1 MEMYVLISVLVVLA
15 GIGAF
20 FLLRRTKGPG
30 RGKDPVGSGP
40 AEAVT
45 EDPGPAA
52 QGVRFEELSA
62 LTEAEAAALVE
73 IKDPRLLAKIDN
85 ALSGTLQI
93 LGNVGALEEYREAVK
108 AAGKLYRAILPKGAS
123 LTESKSLQNA
133 VRGIYHGAK
142 GIGGHAN
149 LVPVEGNLGSGL
161 AAMNVASAGMS
172 ASAMVVGMY
181 YMKQVNDQLGQI
193 GGELDRIAAFQ
204 DREYQSRVYAL
215 VAQVQKCSQFQAE
228 ILESEELRKRE
239 LDHLKSLEQEC
250 AQLLGQANLTLKEY
264 EKKTGLD
271 YAGYEKLVA
280 EAQVWYQVQQILL
293 DVMLEIGELSYAL
306 NLGAVSREN
315 CSAMFLPYARQAD
328 EALEALKAW
337 HEKTGAAL
345 EIDLDE
351 NRRRRQGVEG
361 FFMNIPA
368 IFNQKL
374 HYRELPERTA
384 SMIAKQSAGQQNAAL
399 QHETDRFQK
408 DVCLIVKDGK
418 LYYLPE
424 EPGKDG

>member
-30 RGKDPVGSGP
+30 RGKDPAGSGP

-108 AAGKLYRAILPKGAS
+108 AAGKLYRAILPKGS
-123 LTESKSLQNA
+123 L
-133 VRGIYHGAK
+133 RGMHGIK
-142 GIGGHAN
+142 TPAN
-149 LVPVEGNLGSGL
+149 LVPVEGSPVSGL

>member
-1 MEMYVLISVLVVLA
+1 MEMYVLIAVLVVLA

-20 FLLRRTKGPG
+20 FLARRSKGPD
-30 RGKDPVGSGP
+30 RSDSGTAGP
-40 AEAVT
+40 VT

-62 LTEAEAAALVE
+62 LTEAEEAALVE

-85 ALSGTLQI
+85 ALSGSLQV
-93 LGNVGALEEYREAVK
+93 LGNAGALEEYRQAVK
-108 AAGKLYRAILPKGAS
+108 AAGKLYRAILPKGA
-123 LTESKSLQNA
+123 A
-133 VRGIYHGAK
+133 RGIQ
-142 GIGGHAN
+142 GIKSPAV
-149 LVPVEGNLGSGL
+149 LVPVEGNPVSGL
-161 AAMNVASAGMS
+161 AVMNVASAGMS

-228 ILESEELRKRE
+228 VLESEELRKRE

-280 EAQVWYQVQQILL
+280 EAQVWYQYQQVLL
-293 DVMLEIGELSYAL
+293 DVMREIGELSYAL
-306 NLGAVSREN
+306 NLGAASREN
-315 CSAMFLPYARQAD
+315 CGAMFLPYARQAD

-384 SMIAKQSAGQQNAAL
+384 SMIAKQSAGLQNTAQ

-408 DVCLIVKDGK
+408 DLCLIVKDGK

-424 EPGKDG
+424 KPGKDG

>member
-1 MEMYVLISVLVVLA
+1 MEMYVLIAVLVVLA

-30 RGKDPVGSGP
+30 RGKDPAGSGP

-52 QGVRFEELSA
+52 QGVRFEELST

-73 IKDPRLLAKIDN
+73 IKDPSLLAKIDN

-93 LGNVGALEEYREAVK
+93 LGNTAAVGEYREAVK
-108 AAGKLYRAILPKGAS
+108 AAGQLYRAILPKGA
-123 LTESKSLQNA
+123 
-133 VRGIYHGAK
+133 VRGIYQGAK
-142 GIGGHAN
+142 GVKTPAT
-149 LVPVEGNLGSGL
+149 LVPVEGNPVSGL

-280 EAQVWYQVQQILL
+280 EAQVWYQVQQLLL

-337 HEKTGAAL
+337 HKKTGAAL

-384 SMIAKQSAGQQNAAL
+384 SMIAKQSAGQQSTAL

>member
-1 MEMYVLISVLVVLA
+1 MEVIAIIICLAVLA
-15 GIGAF
+15 GIGGF
-20 FLLRRTKGPG
+20 LLLRRTKGPE
-30 RGKDPVGSGP
+30 PSASGTSEP
-40 AEAVT
+40 VT
-45 EDPGPAA
+45 EDPGAETQA
-52 QGVRFEELSA
+52 LSFEELSA
-62 LTEAEAAALVE
+62 LTEAEAASLVE
-73 IKDPRLLAKIDN
+73 IKDPSLLGKIDN

-93 LGNVGALEEYREAVK
+93 LGNTAAVGEYREAVK
-108 AAGKLYRAILPKGAS
+108 AAGQLYRAILPKG
-123 LTESKSLQNA
+123 T
-133 VRGIYHGAK
+133 VRGIYQGAK
-142 GIGGHAN
+142 GIKTPTT
-149 LVPVEGNLGSGL
+149 LVPVEGNPGSGL

-337 HEKTGAAL
+337 HKKTGAAL
-345 EIDLDE
+345 EIDLDG

>member
-1 MEMYVLISVLVVLA
+1 MWEGQVPPLRRRERQIREGALRERNAGKQKRIERNMEVIAIIICLAVLA
-15 GIGAF
+15 GIGGF
-20 FLLRRTKGPG
+20 LLLRRTKGLEPSA
-30 RGKDPVGSGP
+30 SGTSEP
-40 AEAVT
+40 VT
-45 EDPGPAA
+45 EDPGAETQA
-52 QGVRFEELSA
+52 LSFEELSA
-62 LTEAEAAALVE
+62 LTEAEEASLVE
-73 IKDPRLLAKIDN
+73 IKDPSLLGKIDN

-93 LGNVGALEEYREAVK
+93 LGNTAAVGEYREAVK
-108 AAGKLYRAILPKGAS
+108 AAGQLYRAILPKG
-123 LTESKSLQNA
+123 T
-133 VRGIYHGAK
+133 VRGIYQGAK
-142 GIGGHAN
+142 
-149 LVPVEGNLGSGL
+149 
-161 AAMNVASAGMS
+161 
-172 ASAMVVGMY
+172 GMY

-337 HEKTGAAL
+337 HKKTGAAL
-345 EIDLDE
+345 EIDLDG

-361 FFMNIPA
+361 FIMNIPA

>member
-1 MEMYVLISVLVVLA
+1 MEVIAIIICLAVLA
-15 GIGAF
+15 GIGAC
-20 FLLRRTKGPG
+20 FLLWQAKAG
-30 RGKDPVGSGP
+30 REKDPAGSEP
-40 AEAVT
+40 AEPVP
-45 EDPGPAA
+45 EDPGPAVPT
-52 QGVRFEELSA
+52 VRFEELSA
-62 LTEAEAAALVE
+62 LTEEEEAALVE
-73 IKDPRLLAKIDN
+73 IKDPSLLAKIDN
-85 ALSGTLQI
+85 ALSGSLQI
-93 LGNVGALEEYREAVK
+93 LGNVGALEEYRQAAK
-108 AAGKLYRAILPKGAS
+108 AAGQLYRAILPKG
-123 LTESKSLQNA
+123 TVQ
-133 VRGIYHGAK
+133 GILHGAK
-142 GIGGHAN
+142 GIKTPAA
-149 LVPVEGNLGSGL
+149 LVPVEGTPGSGL
-161 AAMNVASAGMS
+161 AVMNVASAGMS

-293 DVMLEIGELSYAL
+293 DVMQEIGELSYVL

-315 CSAMFLPYARQAD
+315 CSAMFLPYARQAE

-337 HEKTGAAL
+337 HRKTGAAL

-351 NRRRRQGVEG
+351 NRRRLQGVEG

-374 HYRELPERTA
+374 HYRELSKSTA
-384 SMIAKQSAGQQNAAL
+384 SMIAKQSAGQRKTAPRREA
-399 QHETDRFQK
+399 DPFQK

-424 EPGKDG
+424 EQEKEA

>member
-1 MEMYVLISVLVVLA
+1 
-15 GIGAF
+15 
-20 FLLRRTKGPG
+20 
-30 RGKDPVGSGP
+30 
-40 AEAVT
+40 
-45 EDPGPAA
+45 
-52 QGVRFEELSA
+52 
-62 LTEAEAAALVE
+62 
-73 IKDPRLLAKIDN
+73 
-85 ALSGTLQI
+85 
-93 LGNVGALEEYREAVK
+93 
-108 AAGKLYRAILPKGAS
+108 
-123 LTESKSLQNA
+123 
-133 VRGIYHGAK
+133 
-142 GIGGHAN
+142 
-149 LVPVEGNLGSGL
+149 
-161 AAMNVASAGMS
+161 MNVASAGMS

-193 GGELDRIAAFQ
+193 GGELERIAAFQ
-204 DREYQSRVYAL
+204 DREYESRIYAL
-215 VAQVQKCSQFQAE
+215 VAQVQKCSQFQVE

-239 LDHLKSLEQEC
+239 LDQLKSLEHEC
-250 AQLLGQANLTLKEY
+250 AQLLGQANLTLREY

-271 YAGYEKLVA
+271 YAGYEKLVG
-280 EAQVWYQVQQILL
+280 EAQVWYQYQQILL

-315 CSAMFLPYARQAD
+315 CCAMFLPYAKQAD

-337 HEKTGAAL
+337 HKKTGAAL

-368 IFNQKL
+368 IFNRKL
-374 HYRELPERTA
+374 RYRELSQRTA
-384 SMIAKQSAGQQNAAL
+384 AMIAKQSAGQQTAAP

-408 DVCLIVKDGK
+408 DLCLIVKNGK

>member
-30 RGKDPVGSGP
+30 RGKDPAGSGP

-108 AAGKLYRAILPKGAS
+108 AAGKLYRAILPKGS
-123 LTESKSLQNA
+123 L
-133 VRGIYHGAK
+133 RGMHGIKTPAK
-142 GIGGHAN
+142 

-337 HEKTGAAL
+337 HRKTGAAL

>member
-1 MEMYVLISVLVVLA
+1 MEVIAIIICLVVLA

-20 FLLRRTKGPG
+20 FLLRRAKEPE
-30 RGKDPVGSGP
+30 PSASGTSEP
-40 AEAVT
+40 VT
-45 EDPGPAA
+45 EDPGAETQA
-52 QGVRFEELSA
+52 LSFEELSA
-62 LTEAEAAALVE
+62 LTDAEEAALVE
-73 IKDPRLLAKIDN
+73 IKDPSLLAKIDN
-85 ALSGTLQI
+85 AVSGTLQI
-93 LGNVGALEEYREAVK
+93 LGNAAAVGEYREAVK
-108 AAGKLYRAILPKGAS
+108 AAGKLYRAILPKG
-123 LTESKSLQNA
+123 T
-133 VRGIYHGAK
+133 VRGICQGAK
-142 GIGGHAN
+142 GIKTPAT
-149 LVPVEGNLGSGL
+149 LIPVEGNLGSGL

-384 SMIAKQSAGQQNAAL
+384 SMIAKQSAGQQNTAL

>member
-1 MEMYVLISVLVVLA
+1 MEMYVLIAVLVVLA

-20 FLLRRTKGPG
+20 FLARRSKGPD
-30 RGKDPVGSGP
+30 RSDSGTAGP
-40 AEAVT
+40 VT

-62 LTEAEAAALVE
+62 LTEAEEAALVE

-85 ALSGTLQI
+85 ALSGSLQV
-93 LGNVGALEEYREAVK
+93 LGNAGALEEYRQAVQ
-108 AAGKLYRAILPKGAS
+108 AAGKLYRAILPKGA
-123 LTESKSLQNA
+123 A
-133 VRGIYHGAK
+133 RGIQ
-142 GIGGHAN
+142 GIKSSAV
-149 LVPVEGNLGSGL
+149 LAPVEGNPVSGL

-315 CSAMFLPYARQAD
+315 CSAMFLPYSRQAD

-337 HEKTGAAL
+337 HRKTGAAL

-384 SMIAKQSAGQQNAAL
+384 SMIAKQSAGLQNTAQ

-408 DVCLIVKDGK
+408 DLCLIVKDGK

-424 EPGKDG
+424 KPGKDG

>member
-1 MEMYVLISVLVVLA
+1 MEVIAIIICLAVLA

-20 FLLRRTKGPG
+20 FLLRRAKEPE
-30 RGKDPVGSGP
+30 PSASGTS
-40 AEAVT
+40 ETVT
-45 EDPGPAA
+45 EDPGAETQA
-52 QGVRFEELSA
+52 LSFEELSA
-62 LTEAEAAALVE
+62 LTDAEEAALVE
-73 IKDPRLLAKIDN
+73 IKDPSLLAKIDN
-85 ALSGTLQI
+85 AVSGTLQI
-93 LGNVGALEEYREAVK
+93 LGNAAAVGEYREAVK
-108 AAGKLYRAILPKGAS
+108 AAGKLYRAILPKG
-123 LTESKSLQNA
+123 T
-133 VRGIYHGAK
+133 VRGIYQGAK
-142 GIGGHAN
+142 GIKTPAT
-149 LVPVEGNLGSGL
+149 LIPVEGNPGSGL

-239 LDHLKSLEQEC
+239 LDHLKNLEQEC

-384 SMIAKQSAGQQNAAL
+384 SMIAKQSAGQQNTAL

>member
-1 MEMYVLISVLVVLA
+1 MEMYVLIAVLVVLA

-20 FLLRRTKGPG
+20 FLARRAKGPD
-30 RGKDPVGSGP
+30 RSDSGTAGP
-40 AEAVT
+40 VT

-62 LTEAEAAALVE
+62 LTEAEEAALVE

-85 ALSGTLQI
+85 ALSGSLQV
-93 LGNVGALEEYREAVK
+93 LGNAGALEEYRQAVK
-108 AAGKLYRAILPKGAS
+108 AAGKLYRAILPKGA
-123 LTESKSLQNA
+123 A
-133 VRGIYHGAK
+133 RGIQ
-142 GIGGHAN
+142 GIKSSAA
-149 LVPVEGNLGSGL
+149 LVPVEGNPVGGL

-315 CSAMFLPYARQAD
+315 CSAMFLPYSRQAD

-337 HEKTGAAL
+337 HRKTGAAL

-384 SMIAKQSAGQQNAAL
+384 SMIAKQSAGQQNTAL

-408 DVCLIVKDGK
+408 DLCLIVKDGK

>member
-1 MEMYVLISVLVVLA
+1 MEVIAIIICLVVLA

-20 FLLRRTKGPG
+20 FLLRKGKRPAPSASG
-30 RGKDPVGSGP
+30 TSGP
-40 AEAVT
+40 VT
-45 EDPGPAA
+45 EDPGAETQA
-52 QGVRFEELSA
+52 VSFEELSA
-62 LTEAEAAALVE
+62 LTQAEEAALVE

-85 ALSGTLQI
+85 AVSGTLQI
-93 LGNVGALEEYREAVK
+93 LGNAAAVGEYREAVK
-108 AAGKLYRAILPKGAS
+108 AAGKLYRAILPKG
-123 LTESKSLQNA
+123 T
-133 VRGIYHGAK
+133 VRGIYQGAK
-142 GIGGHAN
+142 DIKTPAT

-280 EAQVWYQVQQILL
+280 EAQIWYQVQQLLL
-293 DVMLEIGELSYAL
+293 DVMREIGELSYAL

-345 EIDLDE
+345 GIDLDE

>member
-1 MEMYVLISVLVVLA
+1 MEVIAIVICLLGLA

-20 FLLRRTKGPG
+20 FLLRRAKGPG
-30 RGKDPVGSGP
+30 KEKDVPASVP

-45 EDPGPAA
+45 EEPGAA
-52 QGVRFEELSA
+52 APDVRFEELSA
-62 LTEAEAAALVE
+62 LSEAEEAALVE
-73 IKDPRLLAKIDN
+73 IRDPKLLAKVDN
-85 ALSGTLQI
+85 VLSGTLQI
-93 LGNVGALEEYREAVK
+93 LGNAGAVGEYREAVK
-108 AAGKLYRAILPKGAS
+108 AAGKLYRAILPKGAV
-123 LTESKSLQNA
+123 LAESKSLQDA

-149 LVPVEGNLGSGL
+149 LVPVEGIPGSGL

-193 GGELDRIAAFQ
+193 GGELERIAAFQ
-204 DREYQSRVYAL
+204 DREYESRIYAL
-215 VAQVQKCSQFQAE
+215 VAEVQKCSQFQVE

-239 LDHLKSLEQEC
+239 LGQLKSLEHEC

-271 YAGYEKLVA
+271 YAGYEKLVG
-280 EAQVWYQVQQILL
+280 EAQVWYQYQQILL

-315 CSAMFLPYARQAD
+315 CCAMYLPYAKQAD
-328 EALEALKAW
+328 EALAALKSW

-368 IFNQKL
+368 IFNRKL
-374 HYRELPERTA
+374 RYRELPRRTA
-384 SMIAKQSAGQQNAAL
+384 SMIAKQSAGQQNAAPL
-399 QHETDRFQK
+399 HETDRFQK
-408 DVCLIVKDGK
+408 DLCLIVKDGK

>member
-1 MEMYVLISVLVVLA
+1 MEMYVLIAVLVVLA

-20 FLLRRTKGPG
+20 FLARRAKGPD
-30 RGKDPVGSGP
+30 RSDSGTAGP
-40 AEAVT
+40 VT

-62 LTEAEAAALVE
+62 LTEAEEAALVE

-85 ALSGTLQI
+85 ALSGSLQV
-93 LGNVGALEEYREAVK
+93 LGNAGALEEYRQAVK
-108 AAGKLYRAILPKGAS
+108 AAGKLYRAILPKGA
-123 LTESKSLQNA
+123 A
-133 VRGIYHGAK
+133 RGIQ
-142 GIGGHAN
+142 GIKSPAV
-149 LVPVEGNLGSGL
+149 LVPVEGNPVSGL
-161 AAMNVASAGMS
+161 AVMNVASAGMS

-228 ILESEELRKRE
+228 VLESEELRKRE

-280 EAQVWYQVQQILL
+280 EAQVWYQYQQVLL
-293 DVMLEIGELSYAL
+293 DVMREIGELSYAL
-306 NLGAVSREN
+306 NLGAASREN
-315 CSAMFLPYARQAD
+315 CGAMFLPYARQAD

-384 SMIAKQSAGQQNAAL
+384 SMIAKQSAGLQNTAQ

-408 DVCLIVKDGK
+408 DLCLIVKDGK

-424 EPGKDG
+424 KPGKDG

>member
-1 MEMYVLISVLVVLA
+1 MEVIAIIICLAVLV
-15 GIGAF
+15 GIGVF
-20 FLLRRTKGPG
+20 FLLRRAKGPG
-30 RGKDPVGSGP
+30 RGENSAASVS
-40 AEAVT
+40 AEPVT

-52 QGVRFEELSA
+52 QAVRFEELSA
-62 LTEAEAAALVE
+62 LTQAEEAALVE
-73 IKDPRLLAKIDN
+73 IRDPGLLAKIDN
-85 ALSGTLQI
+85 AVSGTLQI

-108 AAGKLYRAILPKGAS
+108 TAGKLYRAILPKGAAQGIQGI
-123 LTESKSLQNA
+123 KSPTVLA
-133 VRGIYHGAK
+133 
-142 GIGGHAN
+142 
-149 LVPVEGNLGSGL
+149 PVEGNSVSGL
-161 AAMNVASAGMS
+161 AAMNMASAGMS

-181 YMKQVNDQLGQI
+181 YMKQVNDQLSQI

-215 VAQVQKCSQFQAE
+215 VAQVQKCSRFQAE

-280 EAQVWYQVQQILL
+280 EAQIWYQVQQILL
-293 DVMLEIGELSYAL
+293 NVMLEIGELSYAL
-306 NLGAVSREN
+306 NLGAASREN
-315 CSAMFLPYARQAD
+315 CSAMFLPYARQAN

-361 FFMNIPA
+361 FLMNIPA

-374 HYRELPERTA
+374 RYRELPERTA

>member
-1 MEMYVLISVLVVLA
+1 MEVIAIIICLAVLA
-15 GIGAF
+15 GIGGF
-20 FLLRRTKGPG
+20 LLLRRTKGLEPSA
-30 RGKDPVGSGP
+30 SGTSEP
-40 AEAVT
+40 VT
-45 EDPGPAA
+45 EDPGAETQA
-52 QGVRFEELSA
+52 LSFEELSA
-62 LTEAEAAALVE
+62 LTEAEEASLVE
-73 IKDPRLLAKIDN
+73 IKDPSLLGKIDN

-93 LGNVGALEEYREAVK
+93 LGNTAAVGEYREAVK
-108 AAGKLYRAILPKGAS
+108 AAGQLYRAILPKG
-123 LTESKSLQNA
+123 T
-133 VRGIYHGAK
+133 VRGIYQGAK
-142 GIGGHAN
+142 GIKTPTT
-149 LVPVEGNLGSGL
+149 LVPVEGNPVGGL

-337 HEKTGAAL
+337 HKKTGAAL
-345 EIDLDE
+345 EIDLDG

-361 FFMNIPA
+361 FIMNIPA

>member
-1 MEMYVLISVLVVLA
+1 MDVLAIVICLVVLA

-20 FLLRRTKGPG
+20 FLLRRAKGPG
-30 RGKDPVGSGP
+30 RGKDSAGSVP

-52 QGVRFEELSA
+52 PDVRFEELSA
-62 LTEAEAAALVE
+62 LTEAEEAALVE

-85 ALSGTLQI
+85 ALSESLQI
-93 LGNVGALEEYREAVK
+93 LGNVGALEEYRQAVK
-108 AAGKLYRAILPKGAS
+108 AAGQLYRAILPKG
-123 LTESKSLQNA
+123 T
-133 VRGIYHGAK
+133 VRGIYQGAK
-142 GIGGHAN
+142 GIKTSAT
-149 LVPVEGNLGSGL
+149 LVPVEGIPGSGL

-193 GGELDRIAAFQ
+193 GGELERISAFQ

-215 VAQVQKCSQFQAE
+215 VAQVQKCSQFQVE
-228 ILESEELRKRE
+228 TLESEELRKRE
-239 LDHLKSLEQEC
+239 LDHLKSLEDAC

-280 EAQVWYQVQQILL
+280 EAQVWYQYQQILL
-293 DVMLEIGELSYAL
+293 DVMREIGELSYAL

-337 HEKTGAAL
+337 HRKNGAAL

-368 IFNQKL
+368 IFNRKL
-374 HYRELPERTA
+374 RYRELSERTA
-384 SMIAKQSAGQQNAAL
+384 SMIAKQSAGQQNAAQ
-399 QHETDRFQK
+399 QHENDRFQK
-408 DVCLIVKDGK
+408 DVCLIVKDGR
-418 LYYLPE
+418 LFYLPE
-424 EPGKDG
+424 EQGKDG

>member
-1 MEMYVLISVLVVLA
+1 MDVLAIVICLVVLA

-20 FLLRRTKGPG
+20 FLLRRAKGPDG
-30 RGKDPVGSGP
+30 GKDPAGSGQ
-40 AEAVT
+40 AELVT
-45 EDPGPAA
+45 ENPGAEGQA
-52 QGVRFEELSA
+52 VSFEELAA
-62 LTEAEAAALVE
+62 LTEAEEAALVE
-73 IKDPRLLAKIDN
+73 IKDPKLLAKIDN

-93 LGNVGALEEYREAVK
+93 LGNVGALEEYRQAVK
-108 AAGKLYRAILPKGAS
+108 AAGQLYRAILPKG
-123 LTESKSLQNA
+123 T

-149 LVPVEGNLGSGL
+149 LVPVEGNPGSGL

-193 GGELDRIAAFQ
+193 GGELERISAFQ
-204 DREYQSRVYAL
+204 DREYESRVYAL
-215 VAQVQKCSQFQAE
+215 VAQVQKCSQFQVE
-228 ILESEELRKRE
+228 TLESEELRKRE
-239 LDHLKSLEQEC
+239 LDHLKSLEDAC

-280 EAQVWYQVQQILL
+280 EAQVWYQYQQILL

-315 CSAMFLPYARQAD
+315 CSAMSLPYVKQAD

-337 HEKTGAAL
+337 HLKTGAAL

-368 IFNQKL
+368 IFNRKL
-374 HYRELPERTA
+374 RYRELSERTA
-384 SMIAKQSAGQQNAAL
+384 SMIAKQSAGQQSAAP

-408 DVCLIVKDGK
+408 DVCLIVKDGR
-418 LYYLPE
+418 LFYLPE
-424 EPGKDG
+424 EQGEDG

>member
-1 MEMYVLISVLVVLA
+1 MEVIAIIICLAVLA

-20 FLLRRTKGPG
+20 FLLRRAKGPD
-30 RGKDPVGSGP
+30 RGKDPAGP
-40 AEAVT
+40 VPSETVT
-45 EDPGPAA
+45 EDPGAETQA
-52 QGVRFEELSA
+52 VSFEKLSA
-62 LTEAEAAALVE
+62 LTEAEEAALVE

-93 LGNVGALEEYREAVK
+93 LGNAGALEEYRQAVK
-108 AAGKLYRAILPKGAS
+108 AAGKLYRAILPKGA
-123 LTESKSLQNA
+123 
-133 VRGIYHGAK
+133 VRGIQAIKSPTG
-142 GIGGHAN
+142 
-149 LVPVEGNLGSGL
+149 LVPVEGNPVSGL

-280 EAQVWYQVQQILL
+280 EAQVWYQYQQVLL

-374 HYRELPERTA
+374 HYRDLPERTA
-384 SMIAKQSAGQQNAAL
+384 SMIAKQSAGQHNAAL
-399 QHETDRFQK
+399 QQETDRFQK

>member
-1 MEMYVLISVLVVLA
+1 MEVIAIIICLIVLA
-15 GIGAF
+15 GIGAC
-20 FLLRRTKGPG
+20 FLLWWTRRPG
-30 RGKDPVGSGP
+30 RGKDPAESVSAEP
-40 AEAVT
+40 AA
-45 EDPGPAA
+45 EDPGPAP
-52 QGVRFEELSA
+52 QTVSFEELSA
-62 LTEAEAAALVE
+62 LTEAEEAALVE
-73 IKDPRLLAKIDN
+73 IRDPGLLAKIDN
-85 ALSGTLQI
+85 ALSGSLQI
-93 LGNVGALEEYREAVK
+93 LGSAGALEEYRQAAK
-108 AAGKLYRAILPKGAS
+108 TAGKLYRAILPKGA
-123 LTESKSLQNA
+123 
-133 VRGIYHGAK
+133 VRGIR
-142 GIGGHAN
+142 GIKSPTV
-149 LVPVEGNLGSGL
+149 LVPVEGNPVSGL
-161 AAMNVASAGMS
+161 AVMNVASAGMS

-228 ILESEELRKRE
+228 ILESEEQRKRE

-264 EKKTGLD
+264 EKKSGLD
-271 YAGYEKLVA
+271 YTGYEKLVA
-280 EAQVWYQVQQILL
+280 EAQVWYQYQQILL
-293 DVMLEIGELSYAL
+293 DVMQEIGELSYAL

-328 EALEALKAW
+328 EALEALKTW
-337 HEKTGAAL
+337 HRKTAAAL

-368 IFNQKL
+368 IFNGKL
-374 HYRELPERTA
+374 RYRELSERTA
-384 SMIAKQSAGQQNAAL
+384 SMIAKQSAGLRKAAP
-399 QHETDRFQK
+399 QHNTDRFQK

-424 EPGKDG
+424 ERETES